1 MDITISK
8 TEYSFSIHATEDF
21 DKNLEALA
29 NLIPEE
35 LIQETELVVE
45 ELVGGYD
52 NPIEYVTI
60 TFSKQKLVN
69 KILDHLIS
77 QMSAEQKSQLYG
89 EFEER
94 FNQNKKS
101 FHLRIDKQGIY
112 NNELILSSATNVI
125 KIEIRLRSYVKDV
138 NFKQFLVDRG
148 LLFKD

>member
-1 MDITISK
+1 
-8 TEYSFSIHATEDF
+8 
-21 DKNLEALA
+21 
-29 NLIPEE
+29 
-35 LIQETELVVE
+35 
-45 ELVGGYD
+45 
-52 NPIEYVTI
+52 
-60 TFSKQKLVN
+60 
-69 KILDHLIS
+69 
-77 QMSAEQKSQLYG
+77 MSAEQKSQLYG

>member
-8 TEYSFSIHATEDF
+8 AEYSFSIHATEDF

>member
-1 MDITISK
+1 MDIKISK
-8 TEYSFSIHATEDF
+8 AEYSFSIHATEDF